1 MSRRRCRSRRGRT
14 RRSATARSRWSR
26 RPRRRSRRSTRRGSS
41 LTAKVA
47 VLRGRVCKGCARGYS
62 QGEREMDVR
71 VGEAEL
77 SLGNKLKKLA
87 GESPSDVN
95 MIDLEAKGTLK
106 GAWCRD
112 TQHTRKRRPKD
123 SYASVPLDAVSRVKF
138 RVKSELGRVR
148 AQGRPGGRGGSP
160 GGSGG
165 GRRRAKKRT
174 ETAKA
179 RGRERRIFIANR
191 HHLLY
196 TISVGCLW
204 DILDVR
210 SREAI
215 GENTERSRRRRSRR
229 RCCPSPLHPG

>member
-77 SLGNKLKKLA
+77 SLGNKLKKLG

-138 RVKSELGRVR
+138 RVKSELGC
-148 AQGRPGGRGGSP
+148 A
-160 GGSGG
+160 
-165 GRRRAKKRT
+165 RRA
-174 ETAKA
+174 
-179 RGRERRIFIANR
+179 GRAVGEDLPAAAAAGVDVQRKGQRQRRQ
-191 HHLLY
+191 
-196 TISVGCLW
+196 
-204 DILDVR
+204 
-210 SREAI
+210 
-215 GENTERSRRRRSRR
+215 GEGRKGNLHSKP
-229 RCCPSPLHPG
+229 PSPFVHYFRRVSLGHLGCPIERGNRREY

>member
-62 QGEREMDVR
+62 QGKREMDVR

-77 SLGNKLKKLA
+77 SLGNKLKKLG
-87 GESPSDVN
+87 GESLSDVN

-138 RVKSELGRVR
+138 RVKSELGCAR
-148 AQGRPGGRGGSP
+148 AGPAGRSGRISRRQ
-160 GGSGG
+160 
-165 GRRRAKKRT
+165 RRRASTCKEK
-174 ETAKA
+174 
-179 RGRERRIFIANR
+179 NR
-191 HHLLY
+191 D
-196 TISVGCLW
+196 SEGKGK
-204 DILDVR
+204 
-210 SREAI
+210 
-215 GENTERSRRRRSRR
+215 GEEDLHSKP
-229 RCCPSPLHPG
+229 PSPFVHYFRRVSLGHLGCPIERGNRREY